1 MGYNID
7 SEDKIFISEEIYK
20 IIKDN
25 VASAIEDSDNS
36 GLRYAFRVYGE
47 LEGKRNVYLCEAEEC
62 KLKNIRNL
70 NTVNGDEMDIIT
82 EQSCKGR
89 YYLSTVIFHVKSEND
104 SEDFIKQY
112 LRRYNFYISRVT
124 LLPTIIVIDSKT
136 KKFTI
141 EIYENLIHSE
151 RFVKKESEL
160 FIRTKDNKNIP
171 IEQYDRIEL
180 EDNITK

>member
-1 MGYNID
+1 MKWI
-7 SEDKIFISEEIYK
+7 
-20 IIKDN
+20 
-25 VASAIEDSDNS
+25 
-36 GLRYAFRVYGE
+36 
-47 LEGKRNVYLCEAEEC
+47 
-62 KLKNIRNL
+62 
-70 NTVNGDEMDIIT
+70 
-82 EQSCKGR
+82 
-89 YYLSTVIFHVKSEND
+89 
-104 SEDFIKQY
+104 
-112 LRRYNFYISRVT
+112 RRYNFYISRVT

-151 RFVKKESEL
+151 RFIKKESEL